1 MEFRCVALI
10 ALWTLLSGPVFS
22 TPPAAPPAP
31 PERPAPAVRGEEP
44 SPSKLSL
51 PPRRP

>member
-31 PERPAPAVRGEEP
+31 PERPAAVVRAKTPA
-44 SPSKLSL
+44 PSKVNL